1 MQTKQLKKSVSFL
14 NVRVTVTLKYLSNV
28 LRSLDLPLM
37 NREAELDLSWRK
49 DNILITNDNDI
60 TSVNFMIPLHND
72 YFEYYF

>member
-49 DNILITNDNDI
+49 DNILIANDNDI